1 MHGLTTVRARRV
13 RFIDSKGMAWSVRL
27 STRREAIL
35 AIDSREAETR
45 RVPVLVFDSGS
56 AIRALTDFP
65 PDWEAFA
72 APELEAL
79 CGRARPVPK

>member
-13 RFIDSKGMAWSVRL
+13 RFTDSKGTVWSVRI
-27 STRREAIL
+27 SARREAVL
-35 AIDSREAETR
+35 AIHTR
-45 RVPVLVFDSGS
+45 VAVTKRVQLLVFDSGS
-56 AIRALTDFP
+56 AIRALSDFP
-65 PDWEAFA
+65 PDWEALS